1 MSTPVH
7 KSVIVL
13 ILVATTLAVSEYRL
27 KKREEQDSSHT
38 NASRTSPMLVVPVL
52 GIRG

>member
-13 ILVATTLAVSEYRL
+13 ILVATTLVVSEYRL
-27 KKREEQDSSHT
+27 KKREEHGHIRID
-38 NASRTSPMLVVPVL
+38 ASRMSPMMVVPVL